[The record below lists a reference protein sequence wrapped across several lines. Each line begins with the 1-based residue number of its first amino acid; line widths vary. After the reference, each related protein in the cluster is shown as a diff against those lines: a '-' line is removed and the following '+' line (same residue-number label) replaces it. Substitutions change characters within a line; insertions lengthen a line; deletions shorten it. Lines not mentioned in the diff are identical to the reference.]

1 MLKHRIRTTALAAT
15 ALVAALSLTA
25 CQDTTDS
32 GAGTTSGTGATS
44 VTGAASNTGATS
56 GASAENAA
64 AETSKGSDSKG
75 SAAESGKNGS
85 AAGESAASGSNAAS
99 GGTGSGSSKSG
110 SGDSNGSSSGSGDKS
125 GYGQVCGANDISWS
139 TRAETQAGG
148 YILIIAKAKPGIT
161 CVLPAALPTVAFGSD
176 GTEAGPA
183 EQAVG
188 PQITLKRGVT
198 AYAGVNPK
206 TTNDNWGKE
215 LNSIIVAIGN
225 EDPNPVS
232 LPVGKILVADP
243 IVTNW
248 HTSAADA
255 VPFSS

>member
-25 CQDTTDS
+25 CQNTTDS

-85 AAGESAASGSNAAS
+85 AAGESTAGGSNAAS
-99 GGTGSGSSKSG
+99 GAKGSSNAG
-110 SGDSNGSSSGSGDKS
+110 SGDSNGSGDKN

-148 YILIIAKAKPGIT
+148 YILIIAKAKSGIT